1 MPPEKQKAEKGKETR
16 ERGKGVF
23 VPGDKGLPMDR
34 EERGE
39 RHIGE
44 GGCPKLVSYIL
55 RYESQTFLCL
65 D

>member
-34 EERGE
+34 EET
-39 RHIGE
+39 IGKWWFIE
-44 GGCPKLVSYIL
+44 IKGKIL
-55 RYESQTFLCL
+55 C
-65 D
+65 